1 MTMFIFIIMLIIFIM
16 ILFNIKRKQQILQY
30 VDDMRNTSLKTV
42 TIRNINHILKN
53 RRNNFVLVYTFGKIE
68 LLPGQIVFV
77 RSGEREGISIPQAK
91 VNIRY
96 KKFGFIPLY
105 PIKIKDKDL
114 MNFYQRELKIYITR
128 ERFNSLKI

>member
-1 MTMFIFIIMLIIFIM
+1 MTTFIFIIMLIIFIM

-30 VDDMRNTSLKTV
+30 VENMRNTSIKTV

-105 PIKIKDKDL
+105 PINL
-114 MNFYQRELKIYITR
+114 N
-128 ERFNSLKI
+128 NS

>member
-1 MTMFIFIIMLIIFIM
+1 M
-16 ILFNIKRKQQILQY
+16 ILFNIKRKQQIIKY

-96 KKFGFIPLY
+96 KKLGFIPLY

-114 MNFYQRELKIYITR
+114 MNFYQRELKIYITK
-128 ERFNSLKI
+128 ERFKSLQI